1 MSTDIFAYLTCALLV
16 WGILALNF
24 RTELIKRYTWVMY
37 VTSWLAVCIL
47 ALTDIGVSVYHAVI
61 NLDILRPAYGSYIL
75 YAVYIFMP
83 LPDNVHAFML
93 GLAVTISYL
102 IDYAFVTY
110 RKHPDGSHRLDVNK
124 LITEGIF
131 LLSINLLGVYF
142 RMMKEIAIRT
152 TFLDRRQY
160 VEENLLL
167 RHAREEEVCSFFK
180 WRRKILD
187 QFFFVFSEACY

>member
-1 MSTDIFAYLTCALLV
+1 
-16 WGILALNF
+16 
-24 RTELIKRYTWVMY
+24 MY
-37 VTSWLAVCIL
+37 VSSWLAVTIL

-110 RKHPDGSHRLDVNK
+110 RKHPDGAKSVDVNK

-167 RHAREEEVCSFFK
+167 RHAREEEVNIMLLGIYFRMQINLIYLKLICIETVSFVVDTNCFD
-180 WRRKILD
+180 KI
-187 QFFFVFSEACY
+187 ET